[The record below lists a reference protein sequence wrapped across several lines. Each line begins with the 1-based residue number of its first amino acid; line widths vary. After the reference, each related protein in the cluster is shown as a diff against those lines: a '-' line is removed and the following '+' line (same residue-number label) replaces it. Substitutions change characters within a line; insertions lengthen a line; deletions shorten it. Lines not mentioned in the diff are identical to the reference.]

1 VTSEAMERATRV
13 HRLLAESSQHRHF
26 VCSL

>member
-1 VTSEAMERATRV
+1 MERATRV